1 MNVFFFCYR
10 EISILI
16 YLTVISIFTDSF
28 MVEKVMHEMLSVGP
42 GLSTL
47 FVAISIGSNIALY
60 FAFMDFKPKAKIIMS
75 RTLVWGPFVFILS
88 LVAILTAL
96 VNLVTSFGLIWL
108 FADQLF

>member
-10 EISILI
+10 EIAILI

-28 MVEKVMHEMLSVGP
+28 MIEKVMRDLLNIGP
-42 GLSTL
+42 GLVSM

-60 FAFMDFKPKAKIIMS
+60 FAFMDFKPKAKIIIS
-75 RTLVWGPFVFILS
+75 RSLIWGPFVFILS
-88 LVAILTAL
+88 LIAVLTAL
-96 VNLVTSFGLIWL
+96 VNLATTVGLIWF